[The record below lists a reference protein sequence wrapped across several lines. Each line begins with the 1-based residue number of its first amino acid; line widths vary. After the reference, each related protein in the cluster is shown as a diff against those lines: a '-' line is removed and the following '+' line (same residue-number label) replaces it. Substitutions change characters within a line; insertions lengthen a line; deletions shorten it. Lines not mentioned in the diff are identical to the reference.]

1 MFCDD
6 HSAKDRDQKSG
17 GHGKD
22 PATDALTD
30 LKAPVIRDA
39 GSTLMSLMKGCSSMH
54 LCLYDAEMPPLKGE
68 GKKNISSFSQLPLP
82 LFRLFLDF

>member
-39 GSTLMSLMKGCSSMH
+39 GSTLMPLMKGCSSMH

-68 GKKNISSFSQLPLP
+68 GKKKYQ
-82 LFRLFLDF
+82 FLLSTPSASI